1 MHLDVGRFR
10 APRVWAVAVLCGAVL
25 AACSSGGSSK
35 PAEHLAPAD
44 TATATLTLAGG
55 SSVDGSVVD
64 PIVNCSYPTLDGVR
78 ITASG
83 QPQDPA
89 STVDLTIAPKS
100 VTVTL
105 QSGTGPTAYRRVF
118 TGSGVT
124 GFDAAH
130 GATLD
135 SSLRETHPA
144 GAVPG
149 TIGALTRVHG
159 TVDCGTQN
167 PGSSTVAVTGNT
179 GVGKLSGP
187 LESVRVACFVNGE
200 DNYVVVRGIG
210 RVGTKRAEV
219 FVTGQ
224 PARFIVGVTL
234 PGAQPRS
241 YASDPYATSL
251 PTDVGLTVKGDAVPG
266 NGLATG
272 GPTVHVEGGAKCGNA
287 PSK

>member
-1 MHLDVGRFR
+1 MANCSAMHLDVRGFR

-35 PAEHLAPAD
+35 PSEPLAPED

-55 SSVDGSVVD
+55 SSIAGSVVD

-89 STVDLTIAPKS
+89 STVALTIAPKS
-100 VTVTL
+100 VTVIL
-105 QSGTGPTAYRRVF
+105 QSGTGPRAYQRVF

-135 SSLRETHPA
+135 SNLRETHPA

-159 TVDCGTQN
+159 TVDCGNQN
-167 PGSSTVAVTGNT
+167 VGTSTVTVTGKT
-179 GVGKLSGP
+179 GVGPLAGP
-187 LESVRVACFVNGE
+187 LESVRVACFVSGD
-200 DNYVVVRGIG
+200 DNYVVIRGIG
-210 RVGTKRAEV
+210 KVGTKRAEV
-219 FVTGQ
+219 FVNAQ
-224 PARFIVGVTL
+224 PARFIVGVAPAGGKHL
-234 PGAQPRS
+234 AF
-241 YASDPYATSL
+241 ASD
-251 PTDVGLTVKGDAVPG
+251 
-266 NGLATG
+266 
-272 GPTVHVEGGAKCGNA
+272 
-287 PSK
+287 